1 MSADLYLN
9 AIEGTERNVSL
20 VQAVRDL
27 QFSDDGFIEYTDEYA
42 KAIDRMYS
50 EVEDR
55 VHIGEV
61 SFAKAMAANDRY
73 WIPAAVTNVLNVFG
87 GEFIFKNAGRALSA
101 DVTASMNAPDRSHY
115 RTWHRRSRGPS
126 RRRAVKQFFARN
138 DGLLVF
144 AAVE

>member
-27 QFSDDGFIEYTDEYA
+27 QFSDDGFIEYTDEYV
-42 KAIDRMYS
+42 KAIYRMYA

-61 SFAKAMAANDRY
+61 SFAKASLANDRY

-115 RTWHRRSRGPS
+115 RTWHRRHRGPS